1 MKNIVWLH
9 EDALRADHPAVVQA
23 GTDAE
28 LFYIWDEHYLQAMD
42 YGFKRLVFIYETLC
56 ELPLRVC
63 QGDTVQTLAALMDS
77 TQAECLYIPAT
88 PNPEL
93 QQRIQ
98 QLASRY
104 NVRVVEDIPFVDLST
119 EPDIKRF
126 FRYWNK
132 AKKVAMQATST
143 EQEKN

>member
-63 QGDTVQTLAALMDS
+63 QGGTVQTLAALMDS

-88 PNPEL
+88 LNPEL